1 MFTAYR
7 FFFFEINNHE
17 IIDAAPKESLLT
29 GLRFDIAVVC
39 FWLIPMYLL
48 QILASRTQRNSLLK
62 AQAVIEPIWFI
73 LGAIL
78 MTLTSVANIGNYKY
92 YYAPIG
98 VSILNW
104 SDNASEVGGML
115 WEDSLF
121 KQLLIAVIAFTLFFV
136 LLYVIFSRKTK
147 TNLDLTPKYQWIVL
161 LMLVIGARGGVQWNS
176 LKAENANWG
185 QNTFFNQVAS
195 NPVFHLSRTII
206 SDADAFTEMDDLEY
220 QAYPAVWTSQVAQ
233 KQTDSQTITKNA
245 NVVLIFME
253 SFAEH
258 QLPFSPFFDSL
269 TQQGI
274 YFPQFYSAGEHTYN
288 GIFSTHFGAPS
299 SQGRHMLRWLQK
311 SKIEGISDVL
321 KRHGYYNAMHIP
333 HSRSFDM
340 MSGFFWQHHYDT
352 ITDVLNM
359 PNSLKT
365 DGVWGTND
373 GNNFIYAAQLL
384 DRIAAKKR
392 PFFFSTLTI
401 SNHAPWQIPT
411 AFKPNYSKNIADRA
425 AHYADASLR
434 TFFSLISKKS
444 YFKNT
449 IFIILGDH
457 GMHQESN
464 DYPLPLSLH
473 HVPCLI
479 YAPALLSHEKPHTG
493 FAQQEDIKPTLLAM
507 LGIAYKDPFPFGIN
521 LLTHARTYATFCSDA
536 WYGIRDNQGYTIMN
550 RFGESQSFTIGNTQS
565 NAENNTALMQLLR
578 HHTRYTESFF
588 HELKYYKKLP

>member
-7 FFFFEINNHE
+7 FYFFEINNHE
-17 IIDAAPKESLLT
+17 LTKAAPAEALLT
-29 GLRFDIAVVC
+29 GLRFDIAVIC
-39 FWLIPMYLL
+39 YWLIPAYLL
-48 QILASRTQRNSLLK
+48 HIIIIRSQHKAWIRTQSILN
-62 AQAVIEPIWFI
+62 PIWFI

-98 VSILNW
+98 LSILNW

-121 KQLLIAVIAFTLFFV
+121 KQLLIAVIVFTICFITIYIILF
-136 LLYVIFSRKTK
+136 RKTSK
-147 TNLDLTPKYQWIVL
+147 SVELPSKSQWII
-161 LMLVIGARGGVQWNS
+161 LVALIIGARGGFQHS
-176 LKAENANWG
+176 LRAENANWG
-185 QNTFFNQVAS
+185 QNTFFNQVAV
-195 NPVFHLSRTII
+195 NPVFHLSRAII
-206 SDADAFTEMDDLEY
+206 SDADAFDLMDENEY
-220 QAYPAVWTSQVAQ
+220 QHYASTWSAQ
-233 KQTDSQTITKNA
+233 FAGKQTDSQTVLKNA

-253 SFAEH
+253 SFAAH
-258 QLPFSPFFDSL
+258 QLSFSPFFDSL
-269 TQQGI
+269 SQRGI

-311 SKIEGISDVL
+311 TKIEGISDVL
-321 KRHGYYNAMHIP
+321 KKHGYYNAMHIP

-352 ITDVLNM
+352 ITDVLSM
-359 PNSLKT
+359 PDSLKNN
-365 DGVWGTND
+365 GVWGTND

-384 DRIAAKKR
+384 DRIAAKKK

-401 SNHAPWQIPT
+401 SNHAPWQIPKD
-411 AFKPNYSKNIADRA
+411 FKPNYSKNIADRA

-434 TFFSLISKKS
+434 TFFDLVSKKP

-464 DYPLPLSLH
+464 DFPLPLSLH

-479 YAPALLSHEKPHTG
+479 YAPSLLSYEKPHSG
-493 FAQQEDIKPTLLAM
+493 FAQQEDIKPTLLAL
-507 LGIAYKDPFPFGIN
+507 LGIEYKDPYPFGIN
-521 LLTHARTYATFCSDA
+521 LLTHTRNYATFCSDA

-550 RFGESQSFTIGNTQS
+550 RFGESQTFTIGNTQANS
-565 NAENNTALMQLLR
+565 ENNTEFMQLLR
-578 HHTRYTESFF
+578 QHTRYTESFF
-588 HELKYYKKLP
+588 HKLKYSKKLP